1 MCNAKFDG
9 TSSIDIYRTFY
20 AALTRLA
27 VGVRKSMS
35 VLENIARHWLCKDHQ
50 TEIKKQLETSRQR
63 CERYWIEVKIPH
75 IQWPS
80 SPDAK
85 KRRSH
90 SQNDYSQADG
100 ILEQLGGPED
110 IEAIQRGDQDW
121 TPATPCKPRS
131 TGATRRPEEKSQGDE
146 ETATQPES
154 LTIPSL
160 HHIPTEVPN
169 SPGSSIM
176 QTKLNVQ
183 QRYGMPGLL
192 PIENHITIEEA
203 APRISETSSKT
214 ISPKFEP
221 CESVDHN
228 TVFDNVFKL
237 LEKRLPPRA
246 GETKDGYIYV
256 FRSRQSAKHVK
267 IGLTIRRIEERKME
281 IVRCAGA
288 IDAVK
293 AKYNVCSVPHH
304 EWLETTIFES
314 LRSWRTGF
322 RCPLHD
328 KDCDKLTKHHE
339 WFEIPEDVNEFAE
352 YIEQWRDWMRSDPYN
367 VNGFLQPKWQRR
379 IDFFHTHNSRFNY
392 LLDEPS
398 PCRAWSIFLNPPWPI
413 RIRMVI
419 YDVRKNWKEILWI
432 AADWSA
438 KCITLLLYV
447 GCPWVL
453 HPLAL
458 RSMFA
463 IVLCALIWLRV

>member
-1 MCNAKFDG
+1 
-9 TSSIDIYRTFY
+9 
-20 AALTRLA
+20 
-27 VGVRKSMS
+27 MS

-90 SQNDYSQADG
+90 SQNDYSQAEG

-110 IEAIQRGDQDW
+110 IEAIQRADQDW
-121 TPATPCKPRS
+121 TPATPCNTRS

-160 HHIPTEVPN
+160 QNIPTEVPN
-169 SPGSSIM
+169 LPDSSIM
-176 QTKLNVQ
+176 QTKPNVQ
-183 QRYGMPGLL
+183 QPYRMPGLL
-192 PIENHITIEEA
+192 PVENHITIEEPV
-203 APRISETSSKT
+203 PRISETSSKT

-246 GETKDGYIYV
+246 SETKDGYIYV
-256 FRSRQSAKHVK
+256 FRSRESPKHVK

-293 AKYNVCSVPHH
+293 AKYN
-304 EWLETTIFES
+304 
-314 LRSWRTGF
+314 
-322 RCPLHD
+322 
-328 KDCDKLTKHHE
+328 
-339 WFEIPEDVNEFAE
+339 
-352 YIEQWRDWMRSDPYN
+352 
-367 VNGFLQPKWQRR
+367 
-379 IDFFHTHNSRFNY
+379 
-392 LLDEPS
+392 
-398 PCRAWSIFLNPPWPI
+398 
-413 RIRMVI
+413 
-419 YDVRKNWKEILWI
+419 
-432 AADWSA
+432 
-438 KCITLLLYV
+438 
-447 GCPWVL
+447 
-453 HPLAL
+453 
-458 RSMFA
+458 
-463 IVLCALIWLRV
+463 